1 MTAIITIANQKGG
14 VGKTTT
20 AINLSAA
27 IANRGKRTLLIDL
40 DPQANSTIAFFASG
54 EISASMFD
62 VLSETRTPMAGVI
75 KPTKDPNLFLG
86 PGRLALAKL
95 EQVLA
100 GQFDAPYRLKDALSP
115 VLKDFDYIVLDT
127 PPSLGILTVNA
138 MVTSSHLL
146 VPIQAAYFA
155 IEGTDDLL
163 ETYERIRARPN
174 PGLKVLGVVITL
186 FDKRTNISRDTH
198 GQIRSVF
205 GEVLFKTKISK
216 NVRLEESPAYKE
228 TILTFAG
235 RMIRVDE
242 IRPNPDQPRKA
253 LGDLRELT
261 ESVREKGVLEPL
273 LVRFIAREGC
283 FYIISGERRYHA
295 ARAAGLREVPC
306 IEKSVDDAETLE
318 IALIENIQRKDLTAF
333 EEADGLQRLAS
344 QFEYTHEDMAK
355 KIGRARSSVTETL
368 SLLNIPELLRK
379 KCVEN
384 GIVSKSLLLQIAR
397 QPTEKKMIEMFQRI
411 LQGGLT
417 RDEARRERREEQSG
431 PQRPQPFIFHF
442 EPQNDAFKFRI
453 QFKKSHV
460 SRDELIVTLRE
471 ILAQLEGTAAA
482 ADSTAA

>member
-1 MTAIITIANQKGG
+1 MLKKAGLPVTLKMRHDAHYIDQLTSYSG
-14 VGKTTT
+14 
-20 AINLSAA
+20 AA
-27 IANRGKRTLLIDL
+27 
-40 DPQANSTIAFFASG
+40 
-54 EISASMFD
+54 
-62 VLSETRTPMAGVI
+62 V
-75 KPTKDPNLFLG
+75 
-86 PGRLALAKL
+86 
-95 EQVLA
+95 
-100 GQFDAPYRLKDALSP
+100 
-115 VLKDFDYIVLDT
+115 
-127 PPSLGILTVNA
+127 
-138 MVTSSHLL
+138 
-146 VPIQAAYFA
+146 
-155 IEGTDDLL
+155 
-163 ETYERIRARPN
+163 
-174 PGLKVLGVVITL
+174 
-186 FDKRTNISRDTH
+186 
-198 GQIRSVF
+198 
-205 GEVLFKTKISK
+205 
-216 NVRLEESPAYKE
+216 
-228 TILTFAG
+228 G

-242 IRPNPDQPRKA
+242 IRPNPEQPRKA

-273 LVRFIAREGC
+273 LVRFISSEGC

-333 EEADGLQRLAS
+333 EEAEGLHRLAT

-368 SLLNIPELLRK
+368 SLRNIPEVLRK

-384 GIVSKSLLLQIAR
+384 GVTSKSLLLQIAR
-397 QPTEKKMIEMFQRI
+397 QPTEKKMSEMFQRI

-417 RDEARRERREEQSG
+417 RDEARRERREEQTG

-460 SRDELIVTLRE
+460 SRDELISTLRE
-471 ILAQLEGTAAA
+471 ILSQLEGTASQSSE